1 MPLTEAQKY
10 IIEQK
15 NSARQK
21 LISSK
26 WTLDLD
32 RVPAAVYTKRFAEC
46 REDITNEKRL
56 VGFLDGLCGH
66 IRIQEPLDEVW
77 AVLKNGETGRAK
89 NYVKKFIDT
98 YFLNGIQVV
107 PKDKP
112 TIIALDII
120 LPDDPGLA
128 LTRLKAVGLT
138 EDLCTRHAHRI
149 TFKGV
154 ADRVR
159 GDVATATEHSVPNP
173 FFVEKEAHAKS
184 KAGPLFVSTPAEE
197 VLSPSRVADARSCL
211 ASETGDFVEVQ
222 QKWGKLL
229 EEAKSKKPEQDS
241 AVSDSHAA
249 LLKSRDKRVKSGRKS
264 KEADGWLL

>member
-10 IIEQK
+10 LIEQK

-89 NYVKKFIDT
+89 NYVKKFLDT
-98 YFLNGIQVV
+98 YFLNGIQVL

-112 TIIALDII
+112 TISTLDII
-120 LPDDPGLA
+120 LPDDPELA
-128 LTRLKAVGLT
+128 LTRLEAVGLT
-138 EDLCTRHAHRI
+138 KDLCARHAYRI
-149 TFKGV
+149 TFKGI

-173 FFVEKEAHAKS
+173 FEEKEAHAKS
-184 KAGPLFVSTPAEE
+184 KAGPLLVSTPVEE
-197 VLSPSRVADARSCL
+197 VLSPPRAADARSCL
-211 ASETGDFVEVQ
+211 AAETGDFEEVQ
-222 QKWGKLL
+222 GKWGKLL

-241 AVSDSHAA
+241 AVSDSHAG
-249 LLKSRDKRVKSGRKS
+249 LLKSRDKRVNSGRKS
-264 KEADGWLL
+264 EEADGWLL